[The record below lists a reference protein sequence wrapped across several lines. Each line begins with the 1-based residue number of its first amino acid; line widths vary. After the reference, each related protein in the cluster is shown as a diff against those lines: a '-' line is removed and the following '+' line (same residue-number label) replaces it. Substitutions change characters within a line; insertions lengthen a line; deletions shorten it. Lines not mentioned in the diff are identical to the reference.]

1 MLFSKG
7 GIDMKRLTA
16 LLLCI
21 LLLTLAACGEAD
33 GQAPKN
39 SGDPDGKT
47 PSVTDPSAPD
57 ASPDDGSLK
66 WSDYVF
72 KGNYTDENLTSAA
85 LVTLNITLPKVEG
98 NEDITLYY
106 DNVIDRLKE
115 SAQTYYLDIARGNYD
130 LAQDGIG
137 IFTPVVIETSYQV
150 VRNDGVLFSVV
161 RESYENTGGAHPMG
175 AKLGDVFR
183 VADGAKLLFEDV
195 FTVTYDEAVAKLTPI
210 IHKQMDDFTAANG
223 LDNAYYENAKQE
235 LFSMWETDD
244 FYLTDES
251 LVLIWQAYSIAPY
264 AAGIQEF
271 SIPLADIADIVDA
284 QWITK

>member
-1 MLFSKG
+1 
-7 GIDMKRLTA
+7 MKKLTA

-21 LLLTLAACGEAD
+21 LLLFLAACGTSSE
-33 GQAPKN
+33 KETK
-39 SGDPDGKT
+39 S
-47 PSVTDPSAPD
+47 PSAADDNAPQIQDNPD
-57 ASPDDGSLK
+57 APDTAPDDGSLK

-72 KGNYTDENLTSAA
+72 KGNFTDENLTSAA

-98 NEDITLYY
+98 NADITLYY

-115 SAQTYYLDIARGNYD
+115 SAQTYYLDIARGNYE

-161 RESYENTGGAHPMG
+161 RESYENTGGAHPIG
-175 AKLGDVFR
+175 AKLSDVFR
-183 VADGAKLLFEDV
+183 VSDGARLLFQDV
-195 FTVTYDEAVAKLTPI
+195 FTVTYEEAVAKLTPI
-210 IHKQMDDFTAANG
+210 IHKQMDEFTAANG

-235 LFSMWETDD
+235 LFSMWDAND

-251 LVLIWQAYSIAPY
+251 LVLIWQAYAIAPY

-271 SIPLADIADIVDA
+271 SVPLADIADIVDA